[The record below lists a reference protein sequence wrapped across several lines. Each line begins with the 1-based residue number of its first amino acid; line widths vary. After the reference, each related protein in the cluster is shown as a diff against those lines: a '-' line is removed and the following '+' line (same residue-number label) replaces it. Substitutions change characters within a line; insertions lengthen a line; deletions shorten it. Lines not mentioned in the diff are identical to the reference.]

1 MVWAAFCSTGRV
13 SLCFV
18 TPKMKSMDYIEVLD
32 DHLIP
37 FIEALP
43 PRQNMTFQHDN
54 APIHAS
60 YWTNFFLSRN
70 SINLLDWPVCSPDLN
85 PIENIWGQ
93 LVRIIYAENKQ
104 YKTVAELKKAIL
116 DAWNG
121 LSLQTFQNHVNSMPN
136 RIFQVINRNGDA
148 TDY

>member
-1 MVWAAFCSTGRV
+1 VALAFITSR
-13 SLCFV
+13 
-18 TPKMKSMDYIEVLD
+18 MKSINYIQVLD
-32 DHLIP
+32 DHLVP

-43 PRQNMTFQHDN
+43 PRQSMTFQHDN

-60 YWTNFFLSRN
+60 FATNWFLWRN
-70 SINLLDWPVCSPDLN
+70 HILVLEWPACSPDLN

-104 YKTVAELKKAIL
+104 YTTVAGLKKAIL
-116 DAWNG
+116 AAWNQ
-121 LSLQTFQNHVNSMPN
+121 LPLQTFQNHINSMSN
-136 RIFQVINRNGDA
+136 RIFQVINRNGDV

>member
-1 MVWAAFCSTGRV
+1 
-13 SLCFV
+13 
-18 TPKMKSMDYIEVLD
+18 MKSIDYIKVLD

-60 YWTNFFLSRN
+60 YWTGFFLQRN
-70 SINLLDWPVCSPDLN
+70 CINVLNWPACSPDLN

-93 LVRIIYAENKQ
+93 IVRIIYAENKQ
-104 YKTVAELKKAIL
+104 YSTVAELKKAIL
-116 DAWNG
+116 AAWNS
-121 LSLQTFQNHVNSMPN
+121 LSLQTLKNHIDSMPN
-136 RIFQVINRNGDA
+136 RIYEVIYRHGAA
-148 TDY
+148 TKY